1 MHFPRK
7 YCFEINMVNPM
18 PRFLYLGENKIYL
31 EFSFLAT
38 TQLLYQTT
46 APFANKYKKR
56 QTIWGNCFQGWTTE
70 GKPILSEK
78 KEKTLTSEPY
88 IHAGFLPKRFFFF
101 FFRLQHKEEKPKW
114 KAAVSMKEAGRNK
127 SQSFWAVKQEEE
139 GELYREKLLCEH
151 VISSVPWLKAR
162 L

>member
-1 MHFPRK
+1 
-7 YCFEINMVNPM
+7 MVNPM
-18 PRFLYLGENKIYL
+18 PHFLYLGENTIYL
-31 EFSFLAT
+31 EFSLLAM

-46 APFANKYKKR
+46 VPFSNKYKKR
-56 QTIWGNCFQGWTTE
+56 QTIWGNCFQEWTTE

-78 KEKTLTSEPY
+78 REKLWQVNPTFTPTSCL
-88 IHAGFLPKRFFFF
+88 GGFFFF
-101 FFRLQHKEEKPKW
+101 FWLQHKEEEPKS

-151 VISSVPWLKAR
+151 VILSVPWLKAR